1 MNDIKAI
8 KLLLQ
13 FKNPI
18 ISYDS
23 VIKNVDTDFIIQKDD
38 VNNIVVLTYLL
49 NMKNEDL
56 LKNKIHHVINVIKW
70 IESNNL
76 NKSEIKDINKYYLL
90 KKWIYDIS
98 YNNFN
103 NMSTSDVIKI
113 IKAASNIYQQEIQ
126 ILNEK
131 FDNFWFFLTNVSN
144 G

>member
-131 FDNFWFFLTNVSN
+131 FDNFWFFLTNVNN

>member
-23 VIKNVDTDFIIQKDD
+23 VIKNVDTDFIIQQDD

-49 NMKNEDL
+49 NMKNKDL

-76 NKSEIKDINKYYLL
+76 NKSEIKDINKYFLL

-103 NMSTSDVIKI
+103 NMPTSDVIKI

-131 FDNFWFFLTNVSN
+131 FDNFWFFLTNVDN
-144 G
+144 D